1 MAKNEI
7 FRNANHLSFTVN
19 AAVVSGDLVV
29 LGGLHGVAQTDYDA
43 ADGKAT
49 LWLDG
54 GWELPV
60 ANATYTE
67 GQAIYAHAAGGGL
80 PVSGE
85 AAGLINA
92 TATTGKLIGHA
103 LESKTT
109 TGGTGTLRVRLSN
122 A

>member
-7 FRNANHLSFTVN
+7 YRNANHLAFTVT
-19 AAVVSGDLVV
+19 AGVESGDLVV
-29 LGGLHGVAQTDYDA
+29 VGSLHGVAQIDRDA
-43 ADGKAT
+43 SDGKAT

-60 ANATYTE
+60 ANGTYTE
-67 GQAIYAHAAGGGL
+67 GEPIYAHAAGGTA

-85 AAGLINA
+85 AVGLIND
-92 TATTGKLIGHA
+92 TATTGKLIGHS

-109 TGGTGTLRVRLSN
+109 TGGTGTLVVRLSN

>member
-7 FRNANHLSFTVN
+7 YRHANHLAFTV
-19 AAVVSGDLVV
+19 ASGVESGDLVV
-29 LGGLHGVAQTDYDA
+29 IGGLHGVAQIDRDA

-60 ANATYTE
+60 ANATYAE
-67 GQAIYAHAAGGGL
+67 GDPIYAHAAGGAV

-85 AAGLINA
+85 AVGLLNK

-109 TGGTGTLRVRLSN
+109 TGGTGTLVVRLSN

>member
-7 FRNANHLSFTVN
+7 FRNANHLAFTVT
-19 AAVVSGDLVV
+19 AGVLSGDLVV
-29 LGGLHGVAQTDYDA
+29 IGGLHGVAQIDRDA
-43 ADGKAT
+43 TDGKAT

-54 GWELPV
+54 GWKLPV

-67 GQAIYAHAAGGGL
+67 GQPIYAHAAGGTA

-85 AAGLINA
+85 KAGLING
-92 TATTGKLIGHA
+92 TATTGKLIGHS
-103 LESKTT
+103 LEAKTT
-109 TGGTGTLRVRLSN
+109 TGGTGTLVVRLSN

>member
-7 FRNANHLSFTVN
+7 YRNANHLAFTVN
-19 AAVVSGDLVV
+19 SAVKSGDLVV
-29 LGGLHGVAQTDYDA
+29 VGGLHGVAQIDYDA
-43 ADGKAT
+43 TDDQAT

-60 ANATYTE
+60 ANGTYTE
-67 GQAIYAHAAGGGL
+67 GQAIYAHATGGTA

-85 AAGLINA
+85 KVGLING

-103 LESKTT
+103 LEAKTT
-109 TGGTGTLRVRLSN
+109 TGGTGTLVVRLSN

>member
-7 FRNANHLSFTVN
+7 YRNANHLAFTV
-19 AAVVSGDLVV
+19 AASVVSGDLVV
-29 LGGLHGVAQTDYDA
+29 VGGLHGVAQIDYDPS
-43 ADGKAT
+43 DGKAT

-60 ANATYTE
+60 GNATYVE
-67 GQAIYAHAAGGGL
+67 GDAIYAHAAGGGL
-80 PVSGE
+80 PVTTE
-85 AAGLINA
+85 KAGLINK

-109 TGGTGTLRVRLSN
+109 TGGTGTLIVRLSN

>member
-1 MAKNEI
+1 MAKNEVY
-7 FRNANHLSFTVN
+7 RYANHLAFTVDN
-19 AAVVSGDLVV
+19 DVKSGDLVV
-29 LGGLHGVAQTDYDA
+29 IGGLHGVAQIDYDA
-43 ADGKAT
+43 TDGQAT

-54 GWELPV
+54 GWRLPV
-60 ANATYTE
+60 GNATYAE
-67 GQAIYAHAAGGGL
+67 GDAIYAHAAGGTA

-85 AAGLINA
+85 TVGLINK

-109 TGGTGTLRVRLSN
+109 TGGTGTLVVRLSN

>member
-7 FRNANHLSFTVN
+7 YRNANHLAFTVN
-19 AAVVSGDLVV
+19 SAVESGDLVV
-29 LGGLHGVAQTDYDA
+29 VGGLHGVAQIDYDA
-43 ADGKAT
+43 TDSKAT

-60 ANATYTE
+60 ANGTYTE
-67 GQAIYAHAAGGGL
+67 GQAIYAHAAGGTA

-85 AAGLINA
+85 KAGLING

-103 LESKTT
+103 LEGKTT
-109 TGGTGTLRVRLSN
+109 TGGTGTLVVRLSN